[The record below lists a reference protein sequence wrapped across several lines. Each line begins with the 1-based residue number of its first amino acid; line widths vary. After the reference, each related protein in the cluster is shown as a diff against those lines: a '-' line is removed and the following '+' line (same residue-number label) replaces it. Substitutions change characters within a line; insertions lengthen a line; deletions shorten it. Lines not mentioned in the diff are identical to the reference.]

1 MSQQV
6 KYLDNVNVAYILGL
20 IRDIVNQPTIIDDTN
35 LQTVSTFSSVKID
48 SLLTT
53 LKTDLQNDYR
63 TMINNLTHL
72 NKEVVTTLPTTNID
86 ENTLYLIE
94 DTTDPSNPF
103 FSQYLYINSQWEMIG
118 TTKSS
123 GEGISIYDGN
133 GKAYDVNDV
142 VLYKGTTDTYYSIY
156 ICTTAHTSTTTFDA
170 TKWSVV
176 DEKQEFMK
184 IDSAQPSNTNV
195 FWVDT
200 TNTAKPVLK
209 FHDGT
214 NWVSISGG
222 TGSGISQY
230 ADYSTLPLASQG
242 SPSSDLVD
250 NKFVFV
256 NNDYVDATT
265 GDKYPKGFYKYIS
278 ATDEWEVVYKFDFEE
293 GVKQLKNYIQEAN
306 LRTYTGEELDY
317 GYYNLSYNQAISLND
332 YIKFDDTLNASDGI
346 QLDTSTGIFTL
357 QPNRTYRFT
366 ANIRIVADS
375 TSSNDGF
382 ARFDVFDV
390 DNNISIEQYAVIA
403 TTAKSNNYSYNGNL
417 DVIVKTTETSNK
429 FAIKMTMQS
438 NMKEILNTSNI
449 IIEELHRQV
458 IIDPSQLCEEQKGI
472 EAVPVGDIRDFVG
485 TKAPTHYLFADGQ
498 EYNIADYPYLAQHI
512 LDNYGSVNAFG
523 GDGTTT
529 FNVPNKMGSN
539 ITWYDITMTSDTTPS
554 PYEATAHTEY
564 ASYKAFCVFDN
575 NASTFWHNQ
584 YQLGLPTWIQI
595 DFGTQRP
602 ISALKILPRVNNAT
616 QAPKNFTFQGSN
628 DGINFDIISSYTNQ
642 TSWTS
647 GTYKTFN
654 LSNVVNYRYYR
665 IHITASNSTNYAVT
679 MGQIKFG
686 ICDVKLIKA
695 EPSYYINNGT
705 IGDSYSTAPIGSIF
719 PYGGTVSPNGYLLCN
734 GQEVSRSEYADLFD
748 VISTTYGSGD
758 GSTTFNVPDLRDRF
772 PQGANGNI
780 GAIKDA
786 GLPNITGSLKTYDYK
801 TGTAT
806 GAFTREVGNA
816 NESFMADSTSNQPYV
831 HYDLDASL
839 SSSIYGNSDTVQ
851 PPAVCLNYII
861 KSKHINEGLDEG
873 VSQDIKDYADTKVS
887 KTSIVTALDNT
898 CTDEQVASAKVTNTV
913 KTTAD
918 SALLKI
924 NTHLKDPYKIETVS
938 FDRDAISADSYLQVA
953 IPYEVPSG
961 YYVINFMVAHNGH
974 KDVYIFGQY
983 PTNIKGS
990 ISFII
995 QFANKAT
1002 YEIPSQTGL
1011 SLNVFLAKA

>member
-1 MSQQV
+1 MQEI
-6 KYLDNVNVAYILGL
+6 KYLNQTNVSYILGL
-20 IRDIVNQPTIIDDTN
+20 IRDIVNQPNIIDDVN
-35 LQTVSTFSSVKID
+35 LSTSTSMSSVKID

-53 LKTDLQNDYR
+53 LKTDLQTDYKSL
-63 TMINNLTHL
+63 IANLNRL
-72 NKEVVTTLPTTNID
+72 KKLVVTSLPTTNID
-86 ENTLYLIE
+86 VDTLYMLKKK
-94 DTTDPSNPF
+94 DTNNNEYF
-103 FSQYLYINSQWEMIG
+103 EQYLYLNNTWELVA
-118 TTKSS
+118 TTKVADSK
-123 GEGISIYDGN
+123 GLEIYDSN
-133 GKAYDVNDV
+133 KQYVINDT
-142 VLYKGTTDTYYSIY
+142 VLYKGTTDTYYSVY
-156 ICTTAHTSTTTFDA
+156 ICKNPTTGAFVQAD
-170 TKWSVV
+170 WEVV
-176 DEKQEFMK
+176 DEQQEFMK
-184 IDSAQPSNTNV
+184 IDATQPSNTKV

-200 TNTAKPVLK
+200 SDTTKPVLK
-209 FHDGT
+209 FYDGT
-214 NWVSISGG
+214 NWKSISGSGG
-222 TGSGISQY
+222 TSRISQY
-230 ADYSTLPLASQG
+230 ADYSTLPLASQR
-242 SPSSDLVD
+242 STSSDLVD

-256 NNDYVDATT
+256 NNDYTDTSVNV
-265 GDKYPKGFYKYIS
+265 KYKKGFYKYSSVDDKWNPIY
-278 ATDEWEVVYKFDFEE
+278 EFDMEE

-306 LRTYTGEELDY
+306 LRSYTGEELDY
-317 GYYNLSYNQAISLND
+317 GEFRLSSIITATTGLVLPLTKKVGTLELTDNK
-332 YIKFDDTLNASDGI
+332 IKLLA
-346 QLDTSTGIFTL
+346 
-357 QPNRTYRFT
+357 NRTYE
-366 ANIRIVADS
+366 IS
-375 TSSNDGF
+375 YTSASDK
-382 ARFDVFDV
+382 RTDISVFKASDDTV
-390 DNNISIEQYAVIA
+390 ITDTVGLVNGVVGSSFQTVYKPTEDTEIYFKITYTLGGSIYP
-403 TTAKSNNYSYNGNL
+403 THT
-417 DVIVKTTETSNK
+417 
-429 FAIKMTMQS
+429 
-438 NMKEILNTSNI
+438 NI
-449 IIEELHRQV
+449 IVREINRQV
-458 IIDPSQLCEEQKGI
+458 IIDPSQICEEQKGI

-485 TKAPTHYLFADGQ
+485 TKAPTHYLFADGK

-523 GDGTTT
+523 GDGITT
-529 FNVPNKMGSN
+529 FAVPSKIDTNTVS
-539 ITWYDITMTSDTTPS
+539 WYDTTMTSSTTPS
-554 PYEATAHTEY
+554 PYEVTSSSEH
-564 ASYKAFCVFDN
+564 ASGLLNYMAFDGN
-575 NASTFWHNQ
+575 TSTIWCAAELSTGYNE
-584 YQLGLPTWIQI
+584 LPCWLQF
-595 DFGTQRP
+595 DFGSQTP
-602 ISALKILPRVNNAT
+602 ISSFKMLARNGQESQTPSSFEI
-616 QAPKNFTFQGSN
+616 QGTN
-628 DGINFDIISSYTNQ
+628 DGVTYDTIKSYTGL
-642 TSWTS
+642 TSWS
-647 GTYKTFN
+647 SSSYKTFDLGTIYN
-654 LSNVVNYRYYR
+654 YKAYRFYFTTSN
-665 IHITASNSTNYAVT
+665 NSGKAVAFSE
-679 MGQIKFG
+679 INFG
-686 ICDVKLIKA
+686 ICEVKLIKA

-705 IGDSYSTAPIGSIF
+705 IGDNYSTAPIGSIF

-898 CTDEQVASAKVTNTV
+898 CTDEQVASAKATNTV

-924 NTHLKDPYKIETVS
+924 NTHLTDPYKIETVS
-938 FDRDAISADSYLQVA
+938 FDRDAISADSYLQVT

-1002 YEIPSQTGL
+1002 YEIPLQTGL